1 MLPEA
6 AVRTWQIQ
14 EKGLGLARYR
24 AERPMNL
31 LSRGAGASDAIGLH
45 RVVPV
50 KGYVGDASL
59 PPLHGVAVP
68 ETFVALSACLLPLAE
83 AQAGCWNPSGCGLW
97 TVLVVDCGLRSG
109 VCLGL
114 NEEVR
119 GVKRFEGEEQVAG
132 AQKRRVV
139 AARQKDRDAVGLTV
153 EGVQEVEPST
163 ASRLG

>member
-1 MLPEA
+1 MS
-6 AVRTWQIQ
+6 
-14 EKGLGLARYR
+14 
-24 AERPMNL
+24 L
-31 LSRGAGASDAIGLH
+31 LSRGAGASDAIGLQ

-50 KGYVGDASL
+50 KGYVGDANL
-59 PPLHGVAVP
+59 PPLHGGAVAVVP

-83 AQAGCWNPSGCGLW
+83 ALAGCWNPSGCGLW
-97 TVLVVDCGLRSG
+97 TVLVVDCGSHSG
-109 VCLGL
+109 VCSGM

-139 AARQKDRDAVGLTV
+139 AARQKDREAVGLRV